1 MRRGLGWG
9 ALIMMVLLA
18 GGLDSAAAQEA
29 KAVRRA
35 SAFRKDPGGAEL
47 GMLEPGARVATGRTR
62 GNWIEVTLDGWV
74 YSPSVARTS
83 RGGFDLVVSAEG
95 GENLRGAPNGARIAR
110 LARGALLDR
119 RTTQGRW
126 IRVRREGWALRSAF
140 AAPAAAAAAAAGGQA
155 GRRAGGQESRT
166 GGTDTTGRDG
176 QGRAETGNSEGER
189 VVAGTNALLSGE
201 PGGTAV
207 ATLADGAEGEVVA
220 RSGEWVKLRIEG
232 WVSASDVRS
241 AGGGPRRGVSAAEVR
256 AQPERWLGQ
265 MLEWRLQLV
274 AVRKADAL
282 RPELPNGREYL
293 LARGPLPESG
303 FVYVVLPPS
312 QVDRFK
318 AMPPLSELTVRGVLR
333 AATTR
338 WLPNPVLELVEVV
351 GET

>member
-1 MRRGLGWG
+1 MRRETFLF
-9 ALIMMVLLA
+9 LILLA
-18 GGLDSAAAQEA
+18 GVAGPLVGQDTKQ
-29 KAVRRA
+29 VRRS

-47 GMLEPGARVATGRTR
+47 GMLEPGSRVATGRTQ
-62 GNWIEVTLDGWV
+62 GNWIAVTLDGWV

-83 RGGFDLVVSAEG
+83 RGGFDLVVSADG
-95 GENLRGAPNGARIAR
+95 GENLRAAPNGAKVAR
-110 LARGALLDR
+110 LSRGALLDR

-126 IRVRREGWALRSAF
+126 IRVRREGWALKSAF
-140 AAPAAAAAAAAGGQA
+140 AAPAAQPAPAQTAGRQDGRTAGEGQGGQ
-155 GRRAGGQESRT
+155 
-166 GGTDTTGRDG
+166 DG
-176 QGRAETGNSEGER
+176 QRRAETGRTGNSESER

-220 RSGEWVKLRIEG
+220 RSGEWVKVRIEG
-232 WVSASDVRS
+232 WVAASDIRS
-241 AGGGPRRGVSAAEVR
+241 GEGGPRRGVSAAEVR

-265 MLEWRLQLV
+265 TLEWRLQLV

-282 RPELPNGREYL
+282 RPELPEGRDYL

-303 FVYVVLPPS
+303 FVYVVIPPA
-312 QVDRFK
+312 QADRFK

-333 AATTR
+333 AASTR
-338 WLPNPVLELVEVV
+338 WLPNPVLDLVEVV

>member
-1 MRRGLGWG
+1 MRHKTIL
-9 ALIMMVLLA
+9 LLLLLA
-18 GGLDSAAAQEA
+18 GVAGPVLGQDTKQ
-29 KAVRRA
+29 VRRS

-47 GMLEPGARVATGRTR
+47 GMLEPGARVATGRSQ
-62 GNWIEVTLDGWV
+62 GNWIAVTLDGWV
-74 YSPSVARTS
+74 YSPSVARTN
-83 RGGFDLVVSAEG
+83 RGGFDLVVSADG
-95 GENLRGAPNGARIAR
+95 GENLRAAPNGAKVAR
-110 LARGALLDR
+110 LSRGALLDR

-126 IRVRREGWALRSAF
+126 VRVRRQGWALMSAF
-140 AAPAAAAAAAAGGQA
+140 SAPRTAAQTAGRQA
-155 GRRAGGQESRT
+155 GRTAGGSAERRE
-166 GGTDTTGRDG
+166 GGTGPGESSGPTSRPAD
-176 QGRAETGNSEGER
+176 QPSSER

-232 WVSASDVRS
+232 WVSASDVR
-241 AGGGPRRGVSAAEVR
+241 AAEGGPRRGVSAAEVR

-282 RPELPNGREYL
+282 RPELPEGREYL

-333 AATTR
+333 AASTR
-338 WLPNPVLELVEVV
+338 WLPNPVIDLVEVV

>member
-1 MRRGLGWG
+1 MRRKTFL
-9 ALIMMVLLA
+9 LLLLLA
-18 GGLDSAAAQEA
+18 GMAAPAEGQDT
-29 KAVRRA
+29 KQIRRS

-47 GMLEPGARVATGRTR
+47 GMLEPGARVATGRTQ
-62 GNWIEVTLDGWV
+62 GNWIAVTLDGWV
-74 YSPSVARTS
+74 YSPSVARTN
-83 RGGFDLVVSAEG
+83 RGGFDLVVSADG
-95 GENLRGAPNGARIAR
+95 GENLRAAPNGAKVAR
-110 LARGALLDR
+110 LSRGALLDR

-140 AAPAAAAAAAAGGQA
+140 AAPAAQPTPRPPAAAATPMA
-155 GRRAGGQESRT
+155 GRQDGRMAGDGQN
-166 GGTDTTGRDG
+166 G
-176 QGRAETGNSEGER
+176 QGRNGDGER
-189 VVAGTNALLSGE
+189 VVTGTNALLSGE

-241 AGGGPRRGVSAAEVR
+241 AEGGPRRGVSAAEVR

-282 RPELPNGREYL
+282 RPELPEGREYL

-303 FVYVVLPPS
+303 FVYVVISPA
-312 QVDRFK
+312 QAERFK

-333 AATTR
+333 AASTR
-338 WLPNPVLELVEVV
+338 WLPNPVIDLVEVV
-351 GET
+351 GEP